1 MRVSS
6 LSQYLTTSQGLGAA
20 LERGQQTQQQVASGK
35 TLTRGSDDPAAA
47 SSAERYRAEEA
58 DWSTYQ
64 RSANDAQAWLSSADG
79 ALQSMSSIMT
89 RVKQL
94 AVSASSGSLTQASR
108 DAIAAEVDELRGQL
122 RDLGNTTHLGRAL
135 FGGFAGSALATAT
148 PPATGITYAGD
159 GGQVLRQVSPTV
171 TVTVNVDAKDVFGFT
186 AGAGQDVFSQ
196 LEAVSCAARTG
207 NTGGFGAAQ
216 TVLDARHGDV
226 LKGLAQVGAVA
237 NRVEV
242 SQAAGST
249 AIEDLAAR
257 RTEVE
262 DVDLADAVMKL
273 SSAQAGYT
281 AALGAASRANLPS
294 LADFLR

>member
-6 LSQYLTTSQGLGAA
+6 QSQYLTTSQALGAA
-20 LERGQQTQQQVASGK
+20 LERVQQTQQQVASGK
-35 TLTRGSDDPAAA
+35 TLTRWSDDPAAA

-58 DWSTYQ
+58 DWSSYQ
-64 RSANDAQAWLSSADG
+64 RSGSDAQAWLSTADG
-79 ALQSMSSIMT
+79 TLQSMSSIMN
-89 RVKQL
+89 RIKEL
-94 AVSASSGSLTQASR
+94 AVSATSGSLTQASR
-108 DAIAAEVDELRGQL
+108 DAIADEVEDLRGQL
-122 RDLGNTTHLGRAL
+122 RDLGNTTHLGRSL
-135 FGGFAGSALATAT
+135 FGGFAANALSTGAGGS
-148 PPATGITYAGD
+148 ISYAGD
-159 GGQVLRQVSPTV
+159 GGQVQRQVSPTM
-171 TVTVNVDAKDVFGFT
+171 TVTVNVDAKDVLGFS

-196 LEAVSCAARTG
+196 LTSLAAAARTG
-207 NTGGFGAAQ
+207 NTAGIASAQ
-216 TVLDARHGDV
+216 TTLEARHADI
-226 LKGLAQVGAVA
+226 LKGLAQVGAVT

-242 SQAAGST
+242 AQAAGST
-249 AIEDLAAR
+249 ALEDLASR

>member
-6 LSQYLTTSQGLGAA
+6 LSQYLTTSQGLGSA
-20 LERGQQTQQQVASGK
+20 LERFQREQAKVSSGK
-35 TLTRGSDDPAAA
+35 AITRWSDDPAAA
-47 SSAERYRAEEA
+47 TSAERYRAEEA

-64 RSANDAQAWLSSADG
+64 RSGTDAQAWLSSADG
-79 ALQSMSSIMT
+79 ALQSMSSIMI

-94 AVSASSGSLTQASR
+94 AVSASSGSQTATSR
-108 DAIAAEVDELRGQL
+108 AAIADEVEQLRNEL
-122 RDLGNTTHLGRAL
+122 RDLGNSTHLGRSL
-135 FGGFAGSALATAT
+135 FGGFASSALATDSAGVVSYT
-148 PPATGITYAGD
+148 GD
-159 GGQVLRQVSPTV
+159 GGSVQRQVSPTV
-171 TVTVNVDAKDVFGFT
+171 TVAVNVDAKDVFGFG

-196 LEAVSCAARTG
+196 LTDLANAARSGST
-207 NTGGFGAAQ
+207 AALATAQ
-216 TVLDARHGDV
+216 GVLEARHADV
-226 LKGLAQVGAVA
+226 LKGLSVIGAVT

-242 SQAAGST
+242 AQASGS
-249 AIEDLAAR
+249 AALQDLAGR
-257 RTEVE
+257 RSQLE